1 LLDKVVR
8 EIKGLIPSICDELLP
23 IGGNYVASL
32 AMGDN
37 SRSRRSPDLSLN
49 PRLC

>member
-32 AMGDN
+32 AMGDIFQIRAN
-37 SRSRRSPDLSLN
+37 RVYAH
-49 PRLC
+49 